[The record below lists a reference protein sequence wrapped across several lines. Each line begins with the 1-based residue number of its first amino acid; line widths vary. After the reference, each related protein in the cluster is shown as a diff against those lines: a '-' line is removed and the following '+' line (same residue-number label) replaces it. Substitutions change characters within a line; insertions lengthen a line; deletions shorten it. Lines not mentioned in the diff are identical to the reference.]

1 MPQGKGYPEQSSKN
15 APKARLQSMSSH
27 VGVGIEGHP
36 ADLGAVQMAFA
47 RAKRRLGL
55 SDNRVTLTAGQK
67 AHVG

>member
-1 MPQGKGYPEQSSKN
+1 MPEGKGYPQRASKN
-15 APKARLQSMSSH
+15 APKARLHTNPH
-27 VGVGIEGHP
+27 VSGTINGHP
-36 ADLGAVQMAFA
+36 DDLGAVEMAFA